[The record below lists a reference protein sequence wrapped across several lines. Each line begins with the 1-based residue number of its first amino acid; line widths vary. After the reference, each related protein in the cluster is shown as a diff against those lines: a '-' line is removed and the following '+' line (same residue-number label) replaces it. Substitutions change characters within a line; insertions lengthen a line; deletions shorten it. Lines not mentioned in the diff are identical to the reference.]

1 MHAMYLNFFTT
12 SFSQLLII
20 YTHSF
25 VPVDSCVECWDA
37 SSISG
42 QLAAMKQVWLIIWRV
57 IIAYCG
63 WKTLR
68 SLLLICMIIASY
80 VLIETEI
87 GGSLL
92 SACRLFYLSYCY
104 VTLHGHGEWWCI
116 TLLLIIFIIS
126 LIMIQIA
133 ASIQKSSLQGTLSP
147 ILVQMLV
154 DMHLFCASRHPL
166 QRSIARYATWVM
178 VVTIIRDI

>member
-1 MHAMYLNFFTT
+1 MLGCVIYQRTTCCNETGLAYYLTGYYCILWLKDIT
-12 SFSQLLII
+12 ILII
-20 YTHSF
+20 NLY
-25 VPVDSCVECWDA
+25 DYCKLC
-37 SSISG
+37 
-42 QLAAMKQVWLIIWRV
+42 MKW
-57 IIAYCG
+57 
-63 WKTLR
+63 
-68 SLLLICMIIASY
+68 
-80 VLIETEI
+80 IETEI